1 MTPRPP
7 IHLHFVLLPDTLLL
21 DLAGPAEAF
30 RLANDALAS
39 RGKPPAFALHFVGPE
54 ARANSSVGLAL
65 AGIAPLPERLPSPS
79 WVMLLG
85 RPGAAGRVVQQSPA
99 WLATRQWLSN
109 VLASALALSPPG
121 PGAGTHTETGQ
132 GGGTPQHRLLTV
144 CSGALL
150 AADAGLLAG
159 RQVTSHHEMLDE
171 LARLAPAARVCANRV
186 FVADGPVWSSAGITA
201 GIDLALHL
209 IAEQLGEGLA
219 SEVAQV
225 MVVFHRRGS
234 EDPEQS
240 PLLAGRRHLHPAVHA
255 VQNAVVEAPGEGW
268 TLERLAALAH
278 VTPRHLTRLFQQHA
292 GLSPRAHVEQVRL
305 ALATEARANG
315 LGVQQA
321 VGLAG
326 FSSER
331 QWRRAQ
337 ARREGS
343 AKGRAGEALAPL
355 ARTP

>member
-1 MTPRPP
+1 LASSP
-7 IHLHFVLLPDTLLL
+7 
-21 DLAGPAEAF
+21 AGP
-30 RLANDALAS
+30 
-39 RGKPPAFALHFVGPE
+39 G
-54 ARANSSVGLAL
+54 
-65 AGIAPLPERLPSPS
+65 
-79 WVMLLG
+79 
-85 RPGAAGRVVQQSPA
+85 
-99 WLATRQWLSN
+99 
-109 VLASALALSPPG
+109 
-121 PGAGTHTETGQ
+121 TGQ
-132 GGGTPQHRLLTV
+132 AQHRLLTV

-159 RQVTSHHEMLDE
+159 RQVTSHHELLSE

-255 VQNAVVEAPGEGW
+255 VQNAVVEAPGEDW
-268 TLERLAALAH
+268 TLERLAARAH

-305 ALATEARANG
+305 ALATEARANRIG
-315 LGVQQA
+315 IAQA
-321 VGLAG
+321 VSLAG

-331 QWRRAQ
+331 QWRRAL
-337 ARREGS
+337 ARRQALAGS
-343 AKGRAGEALAPL
+343 RAREALPPADSAP
-355 ARTP
+355 